1 MTLCTDRPTRDAA
14 TPLSVG
20 PAPLSRLIVL
30 TVLQSMLVVFIT
42 RGVYFFTEQH
52 FGFTRGQ
59 NLLLAVCH
67 GTIYT
72 IGGLL
77 SHRIASM
84 ADERTVL
91 RCVTL
96 SLSISALIPA
106 LWPRPAVVIVCY
118 VVMSLVSGSMWA
130 LMQSYVSAGRS
141 TRNASRA
148 IGLFNITWAAMV
160 PLSVASVG
168 PLLALEALPGW
179 PQLLPPLMFAL
190 PAVAGFVALWLARP
204 LPLRPAYLPDDH
216 PDRLPAALTQRYAA
230 LLLSS
235 RAVMFVGCAVIFILV
250 PQVPVIFKQRFDLP
264 VQLASPLAALL
275 DLARWL
281 AYALFMATMFWHG
294 RPSVLIFAMVALPVG
309 LLAALLGQ
317 HWTIVAVGELL
328 CGAGVGVAGA
338 VAIYYAMQLKNAA
351 VQAGGYHEAVIGLGF
366 AFGPLAGLF
375 GLALHDAVGQPMLA
389 DAIGVSPVILVGL
402 LAGLYPLRRILL
414 RRT

>member
-1 MTLCTDRPTRDAA
+1 MTLCTDRPTRDA
-14 TPLSVG
+14 TPFGVG

-30 TVLQSMLVVFIT
+30 TVLQSSLVVFIT
-42 RGVYFFTEQH
+42 RGVYFFAEQH
-52 FGFTRGQ
+52 FGFARGQ
-59 NLLLAVCH
+59 NLLLALSH
-67 GTIYT
+67 GTVYT

-77 SHRIASM
+77 SHRIASL
-84 ADERTVL
+84 AAERTVL
-91 RCVTL
+91 RGVTL
-96 SLSISALIPA
+96 SLSLAALVPA
-106 LWPRPAVVIVCY
+106 LWPRPVVVVVCY
-118 VVMSLVSGSMWA
+118 MAMSLVSGSMWA

-141 TRNASRA
+141 ARNGSRA

-160 PLSVASVG
+160 PLGVASVG

-179 PQLLPPLMFAL
+179 PRRLPPLMFAL
-190 PAVAGFVALWLARP
+190 PAAAGITAIWIARP
-204 LPLRPAYLPDDH
+204 LPLRPPYLPDDH

-281 AYALFMATMFWHG
+281 AYVLFMATMFWHG
-294 RPSVLIFAMVALPVG
+294 RPGVLVFAMFALPVG

-317 HWTIVAVGELL
+317 HWSLVAAGELL
-328 CGAGVGVAGA
+328 CGGGVGAAGA
-338 VAIYYAMQLKNAA
+338 CAIYYAMQLKNAA

-375 GLALHDAVGQPMLA
+375 GLALHDAVGQPLLA
-389 DAIGVSPVILVGL
+389 DALGVSPVILIGL

-414 RRT
+414 RRD